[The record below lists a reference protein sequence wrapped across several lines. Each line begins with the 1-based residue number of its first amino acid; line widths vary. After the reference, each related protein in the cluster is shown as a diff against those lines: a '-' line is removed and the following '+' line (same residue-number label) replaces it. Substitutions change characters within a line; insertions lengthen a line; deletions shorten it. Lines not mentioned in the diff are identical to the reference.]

1 MLNKF
6 CRASEIAARICA
18 VATVVVILFS
28 ALSVRAEFMPPSGQ
42 WTPNDLTS
50 IERSG
55 SSFYAAGEAGT
66 IISFHPVTKDWQ
78 VLESGTRRKFSTS
91 ISAFGKAVFGAG
103 KVDVFSF
110 STVPQGNDLVYFD
123 PSTNAN
129 TLKET
134 AGIPR
139 NYNQFSSFA
148 ASEGFILGYAIQ
160 ESGPGGRTAARI
172 HSSDGVSWTA
182 TPVAFGAAY
191 FNYLQFFDGHFYGLD
206 TQNGKVMRS
215 VNGEYWVEAATLE
228 TTIPM
233 SWVRTF
239 EVSGSNLVIG
249 GANGK
254 LIHST
259 DGQSWN
265 STSPVLAGKVTI
277 HGIAHYHGV
286 HVLVGSGGSIA
297 RSHDLINWTDVSP
310 EWSQLDWLNVDAGPD
325 GFIAVGQSGSV
336 AWSDTHGSTWEVLSY
351 PPIRS
356 ADRLVQS
363 SGPLMYISN
372 DGKTAEFQKTGSVTT
387 DQITLPFM
395 PTSIHQSGGIWIAGA
410 ASGSIA
416 VSQDGEIW
424 TSSNRTSGASI
435 LKIISGA
442 GIFVALAADG
452 AVLKS
457 EDGLSWTTAGQIPG
471 PTDITYADGFYHA
484 AGHRADFPSPVLFI
498 SNDLHTWDAAVFA
511 SLNSNTFRL
520 TGIAAGNGVVVAS
533 SASRSVSSKGHL
545 AYPSVYYSTNGGK
558 TFDHTVLPLS
568 NVGLRGVVFDG
579 ERFIVYGD
587 GGVCRTSID
596 GIQWS
601 VGDAEGLSV
610 DDYVAG
616 VSTGAGVLLRTGKGQ
631 VLADINVDYFQSHEN
646 MAPVAHDDEV
656 TISAG
661 DYIYIDVL
669 ANDSDPDGSL
679 DPLSIE
685 ILSHPFGGDL
695 IVNPGEP
702 VRVGPVVTTVP
713 DGIVIYVHN
722 SLLYGHDSFTYRV
735 ADTEGGYSEPATVRI
750 QITEPAPQIFH
761 NPVGLLTVD
770 ASLSDWQGV
779 SPVAM
784 DPRDAH
790 KPDDG
795 LDWRNIYLAHDSHFL
810 YVAYDSYLPIT
821 LNWAHNIFIDC
832 DENESSGLQYAGMGV
847 DILIQQGRVYK
858 YLGDGT
864 SWEWLNLFTA
874 NQAVISNTVEI
885 AIPRIAVG
893 HNNQIHLAFHATNA
907 AYGPDSTLDIFPES
921 GGFISYNLETPGQNL
936 PPAAHPGSHALMAG
950 DGIDFSF
957 NAFDPENAPLTLIV
971 VRSPSHGQVT
981 GTFPDMRYVSAD
993 GFTGVDK
1000 MIWKVSDGVHTS
1012 AEVVEE
1018 FVVYPPTNDGYS
1030 SFPVLNINIDGHIS
1044 DWASIP
1050 AMAED
1055 PDDVRPQS
1063 PSLIDWQRIWMA
1075 NTPYHL
1081 VIAAQTFESNPI
1093 SSDFNIFMD
1102 TDENENTGF
1111 LGHPN
1116 TKRINGGDYLLQGQ
1130 FLFRYTGTG
1139 HDWSWEFVSPV
1150 LHARHE
1156 TTHEWKLSLADLGN
1170 PTTVRTL
1177 LKAEISQFYRDQ
1189 LPVIE
1194 ISAVNDFFPDGS
1206 REYSSDDVLKYRI
1219 ADNPIKSASVSA
1231 GIPVDMRPSRP
1242 FRILLQVGTPKAVSP
1257 EVSEQSSMESGLEI
1271 QVQSSEGV
1279 NWRVEQSHDLHSWS
1293 DISSLKLEA
1302 SQSILVVPA
1311 NSSEASFYRA
1321 VPVSSENR

>member
-1 MLNKF
+1 MISKI

-18 VATVVVILFS
+18 VATVVVILVS
-28 ALSVRAEFMPPSGQ
+28 ALSARAEFMPPAGQ
-42 WTPNDLTS
+42 WTLNDLTS
-50 IERSG
+50 VERSG
-55 SSFYAAGEAGT
+55 SSYYAAGEAGT
-66 IISFHPVTKDWQ
+66 IISFHPISKDWHL
-78 VLESGTRRKFSTS
+78 VESGTRRKFATS
-91 ISAFGKAVFGAG
+91 VSAFGKAVFGAG
-103 KVDVFSF
+103 WVDVFGF
-110 STVPQGNDLVYFD
+110 TTVPQGHDLVYFD

-129 TLKET
+129 ALNQ
-134 AGIPR
+134 GSGVSGSF
-139 NYNQFSSFA
+139 NQFSSFA
-148 ASEGFILGYAIQ
+148 ASGNFILGYAIQ
-160 ESGPGGRTAARI
+160 ESGPGGRTIARI
-172 HSSDGVSWTA
+172 HSNDGVSWTA
-182 TPVAFGAAY
+182 TPIAFGAAY
-191 FNYLQFFDGHFYGLD
+191 YTYLQFFDGHFYALD
-206 TQNGKVMRS
+206 TQAGKIMKS

-228 TTIPM
+228 TALPM
-233 SWVRTF
+233 NWVKTF

-249 GANGK
+249 GNNGK
-254 LIHST
+254 LMHSSN
-259 DGQSWN
+259 GQSWN
-265 STSPVLAGKVTI
+265 SVEPVLSGSLSI
-277 HGIAHYHGV
+277 HSIASRNGV
-286 HVLVGSGGSIA
+286 HVLVGSGGRIA
-297 RSHDLINWTDVSP
+297 RSSDMVHWTDVSP
-310 EWSQLDWLNVDAGPD
+310 EWSQLDWLDIDVGPD
-325 GFIAVGQSGSV
+325 GFVAVGQSGSV
-336 AWSDTHGSTWEVLSY
+336 AWADPDGKTWEALSY
-351 PPIRS
+351 PSTKSVRN
-356 ADRLVQS
+356 LVQS
-363 SGPLMYISN
+363 GGPLMYITS
-372 DGKTAEFQKTGSVTT
+372 DGKMAEFQKTGSVTT
-387 DQITLPFM
+387 AQLALPFS
-395 PTSIHQSGGIWIAGA
+395 PTSIHHSDGLLIAGA
-410 ASGSIA
+410 ASGAIS
-416 VSQDGEIW
+416 VSLDGEIW
-424 TSSNRTSGASI
+424 TTSNHTSGASI

-442 GIFVALAADG
+442 EGFVAIASDG

-457 EDGLSWTTAGQIPG
+457 MDGSTWDNAGQLPNPI
-471 PTDITYADGFYHA
+471 DITYADGLYHA
-484 AGHRADFPSPVLFI
+484 VVHLAEYPNPAIFKS
-498 SNDLHTWDAAVFA
+498 SDLHTWNQAAFTRF
-511 SLNSNTFRL
+511 NSSTFKL
-520 TGIAAGNGVVVAS
+520 TGVAAGNGIVVAS
-533 SASRSVSSKGHL
+533 SVSRSVSSKGHL
-545 AYPSVYYSTNGGK
+545 AFPAIYYSTNGGRS
-558 TFDHTVLPLS
+558 FDFTDLPLS

-587 GGVCRTSID
+587 GGVCRTSINGTTWTVD
-596 GIQWS
+596 KAESQS
-601 VGDAEGLSV
+601 VHDF
-610 DDYVAG
+610 VAG
-616 VSTGAGVLLRTGKGQ
+616 VSTGAGVLLRTQKGQ
-631 VLADINVDYFQSHEN
+631 VLADINTDYFQSQEN

-669 ANDSDPDGSL
+669 ANDSDPDGTL

-702 VRVGPVVTTVP
+702 VQVGPVVTTVP

-735 ADTEGGYSEPATVRI
+735 ADNEGTYSEPATVRI

-779 SPVAM
+779 SPIAM

-795 LDWRNIYLAHDSHFL
+795 LDWKNIYLAHDSHFL

-874 NQAVISNTVEI
+874 NQSITSNLVEI

-893 HNNQIHLAFHATNA
+893 HNEQIRLAFHATNA
-907 AYGPDSTLDIFPES
+907 AYGPNSTLDIFPES

-957 NAFDPENAPLTLIV
+957 NAFDPEKAPLTFII

-981 GTFPDMRYVSAD
+981 GTFPDMRYVPAN
-993 GFTGVDK
+993 GFTGVDT

-1018 FVVYPPTNDGYS
+1018 FVVYPSTNDGYS

-1055 PDDVRPQS
+1055 PDDVGPKS

-1116 TKRINGGDYLLQGQ
+1116 TKRINGGDYLLQGH

-1139 HDWSWEFVSPV
+1139 HDWSWEFISPA

-1170 PTTVRTL
+1170 PSTVRTL
-1177 LKAEISQFYRDQ
+1177 LKAEITQFYRDQ
-1189 LPVIE
+1189 FPVIE

-1219 ADNPIKSASVSA
+1219 ADNPIKSVSVSA

-1257 EVSEQSSMESGLEI
+1257 EMSEQSSMESGLEI
-1271 QVQSSEGV
+1271 RVQSSEGV
-1279 NWRVEQSHDLHSWS
+1279 NWRVQQSHDLHSWS

-1302 SQSILVVPA
+1302 SQSILVVPD
-1311 NSSEASFYRA
+1311 NSSEALFYRA